1 MALIRHSVVLARNS
15 LQKLKILVRILYS
28 IIAPPFRA
36 VKEYAHFVVNEIF
49 RYWMAQRRAALE
61 KINKTREQRM
71 EKAANSRLLKGT
83 ERLEQ
88 FLAELLTPLFFRLSW
103 KSSLV
108 RLVRWRSDRLWWS
121 KPSVT
126 SFLACVG
133 VTLGFPKDLVSAAAL
148 INRVFGKV
156 TSSVASEESEWSSS
170 NSHSVM
176 DAAKLSQVP
185 VHRKS
190 KVITTVIA
198 ITITVV
204 VQ

>member
-1 MALIRHSVVLARNS
+1 M
-15 LQKLKILVRILYS
+15 
-28 IIAPPFRA
+28 
-36 VKEYAHFVVNEIF
+36 
-49 RYWMAQRRAALE
+49 
-61 KINKTREQRM
+61 
-71 EKAANSRLLKGT
+71 
-83 ERLEQ
+83 
-88 FLAELLTPLFFRLSW
+88 
-103 KSSLV
+103 
-108 RLVRWRSDRLWWS
+108 
-121 KPSVT
+121 
-126 SFLACVG
+126 
-133 VTLGFPKDLVSAAAL
+133 SAAAL